1 MSYSLS
7 FLGNPDG
14 AARRLAAGQLVTARF
29 QPSGVNPSNTNVV
42 TNALGAQMASTGVFK
57 TPEYVGWGKDDNNGL
72 IVFRAE
78 LKTGQLTPVEV
89 ANKIKAVMPVLER
102 ALSAKRLTFLTIRH
116 PTPSGEIVPAATPD
130 TPETPD
136 TGGGGGGGGGGGSA
150 AEEENFFTRK
160 VGGVPVWAIGAGVL
174 TLGAGLVFVA
184 TRKKPAAIQANRRRA
199 RKRSLRPNDRRNEME
214 QYYRSAHGA
223 ADTRSRRALARQD
236 AAYRMLDELTAPVT
250 DSRGVTHMQGPDG
263 RRAAYDLVREAYPD
277 VDL

>member
-7 FLGNPDG
+7 LSGGGGSDG
-14 AARRLAAGQLVTARF
+14 TPRRLAAGQLVTARF

-57 TPEYVGWGKDDNNGL
+57 TPEYLGWGKDDNNGL

-78 LKTGQLTPVEV
+78 LKTGQFTPLEV
-89 ANKIKAVMPVLER
+89 ANKIKAVMPALER

-116 PTPSGEIVPAATPD
+116 PTPSGENVPAATPD
-130 TPETPD
+130 TPVTPEA
-136 TGGGGGGGGGGGSA
+136 GGGGGGSA

-174 TLGAGLVFVA
+174 TLGAGLVLVA
-184 TRKKPAAIQANRRRA
+184 TMRKKPAAIQANRRRA
-199 RKRSLRPNDRRNEME
+199 SKRSLRPNDRRNEME

-250 DSRGVTHMQGPDG
+250 DSRGVTHMQGPDD